1 MIAKYFSQDF
11 PSLLVNYTV
20 CIKELGKNE
29 ENLVSQNLCVCVS
42 VSMSM
47 LWKIV
52 GQYLKD
58 SQRLGNNYSLFILCV
73 VLCVIN

>member
-1 MIAKYFSQDF
+1 MKAKYFSQDF
-11 PSLLVNYTV
+11 PRLLVNYTV

-29 ENLVSQNLCVCVS
+29 ENLVSQNLCVRVHEYA
-42 VSMSM
+42 
-47 LWKIV
+47 LEIV

-58 SQRLGNNYSLFILCV
+58 SQRLGNNYSLCITV

>member
-29 ENLVSQNLCVCVS
+29 ENLVSQNLCVCV
-42 VSMSM
+42 
-47 LWKIV
+47 
-52 GQYLKD
+52 
-58 SQRLGNNYSLFILCV
+58 CV
-73 VLCVIN
+73 HEYALENSWTIFEG